1 MFSTANEESFY
12 HCTFR
17 VDSNVLYLQ
26 MYSSA
31 TWLGLKIIPE
41 FAIAGDHKKAKLSQN
56 LCAKK
61 VTQAGPL
68 KQDH

>member
-1 MFSTANEESFY
+1 
-12 HCTFR
+12 
-17 VDSNVLYLQ
+17 

-56 LCAKK
+56 QCAKK